1 MQKRKR
7 KNIIIDSRGRDFTKN
22 DDIFLRLS

>member
-1 MQKRKR
+1 MQMRKR
-7 KNIIIDSRGRDFTKN
+7 RNRIIDSRGRNFTKN